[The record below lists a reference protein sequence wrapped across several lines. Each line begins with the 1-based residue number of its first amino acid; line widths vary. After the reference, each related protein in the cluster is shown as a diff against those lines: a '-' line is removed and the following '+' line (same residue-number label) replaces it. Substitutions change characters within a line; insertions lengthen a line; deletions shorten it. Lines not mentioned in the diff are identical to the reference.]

1 MSFEFYENE
10 AGYLAHNDVS
20 QEALIRLQKRAE
32 RQGKKLQ
39 YLFASR

>member
-10 AGYLAHNDVS
+10 VGYSAQSNVS
-20 QEALIRLQKRAE
+20 QEALIKLQKRAE
-32 RQGKKLQ
+32 RQGKQLK